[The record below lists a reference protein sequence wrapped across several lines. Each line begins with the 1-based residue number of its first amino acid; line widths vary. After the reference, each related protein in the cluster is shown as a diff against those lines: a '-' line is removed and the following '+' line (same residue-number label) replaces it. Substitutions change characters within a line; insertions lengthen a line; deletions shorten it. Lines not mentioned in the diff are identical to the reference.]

1 MGRGRIKRGVRERW
15 EEGKG
20 EIRRGT
26 VRRGV
31 RGSCEEGNEE
41 GGGGFEEEK
50 ESVLARQCKP
60 RGAKD
65 VNCMWQILC
74 SSIPWLGS
82 SIGWYR
88 TVLVI
93 VCSCAPECSTE
104 RSGAR
109 AKGRE

>member
-1 MGRGRIKRGVRERW
+1 MKKEM
-15 EEGKG
+15 
-20 EIRRGT
+20 RRG
-26 VRRGV
+26 
-31 RGSCEEGNEE
+31 
-41 GGGGFEEEK
+41 GGEFEEEK

-104 RSGAR
+104 RSGSR